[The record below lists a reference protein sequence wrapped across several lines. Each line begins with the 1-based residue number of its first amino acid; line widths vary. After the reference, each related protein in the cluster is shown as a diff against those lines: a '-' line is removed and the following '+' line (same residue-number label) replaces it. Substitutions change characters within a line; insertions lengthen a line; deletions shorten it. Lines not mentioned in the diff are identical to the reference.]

1 MASVGILGG
10 TFNPPHIGHL
20 VCAQEA
26 RAQLHL
32 DRVVLMP
39 VHTAPHKAALDDP
52 GPEARLALCQAAI
65 AGDEELEISALEIE
79 RGGSSYTVDTL
90 RALHGSREGDDL
102 TFIVGGDMASS
113 LPSWREPEALLELAR
128 VAVAEREEHRRQEI
142 AERLGGLRGAG
153 ERIVFAAWNSEITA
167 QWLLMAIRAG
177 YSPAWPRLE
186 AFLIGVGR
194 RKFVKPLFEALVKT
208 PDGKAR
214 AKAIYA
220 KARPVY
226 HPITQATVDA
236 ILK

>member
-26 RAQLHL
+26 RSQLQL

-39 VHTAPHKAALDDP
+39 VHTPPHKAALDDP

-142 AERLGGLRGAG
+142 AERLGALRGAD
-153 ERIVFAAWNSEITA
+153 ERIVFFT
-167 QWLLMAIRAG
+167 M
-177 YSPAWPRLE
+177 PRLDISSSDIRRRIAE
-186 AFLIGVGR
+186 GR
-194 RKFVKPLFEALVKT
+194 PIRWLVPAEVCDEIERRGLYGAAT
-208 PDGKAR
+208 GKAV
-214 AKAIYA
+214 A
-220 KARPVY
+220 
-226 HPITQATVDA
+226 
-236 ILK
+236 

>member
-1 MASVGILGG
+1 VASVGILGG

-26 RAQLHL
+26 RSQLRL

-39 VHTAPHKAALDDP
+39 VHTPPHKAALDDP

-128 VAVAEREEHRRQEI
+128 VAVAEREEHRRHEI
-142 AERLGGLRGAG
+142 AERLGALRGAD
-153 ERIVFAAWNSEITA
+153 ERVVFFT
-167 QWLLMAIRAG
+167 M
-177 YSPAWPRLE
+177 PRLDISSSDIRRRIAE
-186 AFLIGVGR
+186 GR
-194 RKFVKPLFEALVKT
+194 PIRWLVPAEVCDEIERRGLYGAAT
-208 PDGKAR
+208 GKAL
-214 AKAIYA
+214 A
-220 KARPVY
+220 
-226 HPITQATVDA
+226 
-236 ILK
+236 

>member
-26 RAQLHL
+26 RSQLQL

-39 VHTAPHKAALDDP
+39 VHTPPHKAALDDP

-113 LPSWREPEALLELAR
+113 LPSWREPEAVLELAR

-142 AERLGGLRGAG
+142 AERLDGLGGAD
-153 ERIVFAAWNSEITA
+153 ERIVFFT
-167 QWLLMAIRAG
+167 M
-177 YSPAWPRLE
+177 PRLDISSSDIRRRIAE
-186 AFLIGVGR
+186 GR
-194 RKFVKPLFEALVKT
+194 PIRWLVPAEVCDEIERRGLYGAAT
-208 PDGKAR
+208 GKAL
-214 AKAIYA
+214 A
-220 KARPVY
+220 
-226 HPITQATVDA
+226 
-236 ILK
+236 

>member
-26 RAQLHL
+26 RSQLQL

-39 VHTAPHKAALDDP
+39 VHTPPHKAALDDP

-142 AERLGGLRGAG
+142 AERLGALRGAD
-153 ERIVFAAWNSEITA
+153 ERIVFFT
-167 QWLLMAIRAG
+167 M
-177 YSPAWPRLE
+177 PRLDISSSDIRRRIAE
-186 AFLIGVGR
+186 GR
-194 RKFVKPLFEALVKT
+194 PIRWLVPAEVCDEIERRGLYGAAT
-208 PDGKAR
+208 GKAL
-214 AKAIYA
+214 A
-220 KARPVY
+220 
-226 HPITQATVDA
+226 
-236 ILK
+236 

>member
-1 MASVGILGG
+1 VASVGILGG

-26 RAQLHL
+26 RSQLQL

-39 VHTAPHKAALDDP
+39 VHTPPHKAALDDP

-142 AERLGGLRGAG
+142 AERLGALRGAD
-153 ERIVFAAWNSEITA
+153 ERIVFFT
-167 QWLLMAIRAG
+167 M
-177 YSPAWPRLE
+177 PRLDISSSDIRRRIAE
-186 AFLIGVGR
+186 GR
-194 RKFVKPLFEALVKT
+194 PIRWLVPAEVCDEIERRGLYGAAT
-208 PDGKAR
+208 GKAL
-214 AKAIYA
+214 A
-220 KARPVY
+220 
-226 HPITQATVDA
+226 
-236 ILK
+236 